1 MDISPRG
8 RLWSHR
14 DFKRLWFGD
23 TVSQLGNQFTALAL
37 PIMAVLQLH
46 ASAFEMGLILA
57 LQTIPF
63 PILGLFVGV
72 WADRLRK
79 RPIMI
84 VCNLG
89 RMATLSSIPIAYF
102 LNALS
107 LYQLFVVAAVSGIYT
122 VFFEIS
128 YQSYLPVLID
138 RVDLV
143 EGNAKLQTSASGA
156 QVVGPGIAGFV
167 YQFVGGAFT
176 IAVDAIG
183 YLASALALVSIRK
196 DEQKPVVVGPLN
208 GKSGF
213 FSEMK
218 EGVGIVFRHSVLWRL
233 MSCTATANFG
243 GAIGGAVFVIF
254 LVNMLKFS
262 PALIGLVGTVGAVGF
277 LLGTVLAP
285 SITKRIGLGPAIALS
300 ILVSAIGMLSPL
312 ALYGAAFLVI
322 GGIGFVTGFAL
333 PIYNINQ
340 VSFRQSIVPERLQ
353 GRMNATFR
361 TINWGTLPAGSII
374 GGILG
379 TYLGIVPTIFVGGAL
394 SGLAVLWV
402 VVREVLG
409 LKEIPKIELT

>member
-1 MDISPRG
+1 
-8 RLWSHR
+8 
-14 DFKRLWFGD
+14 
-23 TVSQLGNQFTALAL
+23 
-37 PIMAVLQLH
+37 MAVLQLR
-46 ASAFEMGLILA
+46 ASAFEMGLL
-57 LQTIPF
+57 LVVQTIPF

-72 WADRLRK
+72 LADRLRK
-79 RPIMI
+79 RLIMVI
-84 VCNLG
+84 CNLG
-89 RMATLSSIPIAYF
+89 RMATLALIPIAYF

-107 LYQLFVVAAVSGIYT
+107 LYQLFVVAGVNGIFT

-176 IAVDAIG
+176 IAVDAAG
-183 YLASALALVSIRK
+183 YLASALALFSIQK
-196 DEQKPVVVGPLN
+196 SEQKPVVNSPLN

-218 EGVGIVFRHSVLWRL
+218 EGVGIVFGHSILWRL
-233 MSCTATANFG
+233 MSCTATANLG
-243 GAIGGAVFVIF
+243 GAISGAVFVIF
-254 LVNMLKFS
+254 LLNMLKFS

-285 SITKRIGLGPAIALS
+285 NITKHLGLGPAIALS
-300 ILVSAIGMLSPL
+300 ILVSIISMFSPL
-312 ALYGAAFLVI
+312 ALYGVAFLVI

-340 VSFRQSIVPERLQ
+340 VSLRQSIVPERLQ

-361 TINWGTLPAGSII
+361 TINWGTLPAGSIM

-379 TYLGIVPTIFVGGAL
+379 TYLGIIPTILVGGAV

-402 VVREVLG
+402 VAREVLG
-409 LKEIPKIELT
+409 LKEISNIELT